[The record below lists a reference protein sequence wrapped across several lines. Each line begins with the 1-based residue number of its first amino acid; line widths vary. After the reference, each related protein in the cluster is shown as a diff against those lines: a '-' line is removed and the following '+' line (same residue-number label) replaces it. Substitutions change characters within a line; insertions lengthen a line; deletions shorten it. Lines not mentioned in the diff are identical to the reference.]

1 LINPIAGRGR
11 GSAAG
16 TIAARVLEHADRRV
30 RRLIGRN
37 AADSLLL
44 AKSAIHDG
52 VDTLVVVGGDGMVHL
67 ALQLLGGTDR
77 TLGIIPAGSGNDI
90 ARTLGIPL
98 RDPAAAAAIV
108 AHGTVRT
115 IDLGQSEGT
124 WFGGVVAAGFDA
136 LVNERANR
144 MRGPSGRAR
153 YNLAMLAEL
162 RIFRPIPYRIHVDNQ
177 MVETEAMLVAVA
189 NARSYGGGM
198 LVVPDARLD
207 DGLLDLFVVHPI
219 TKAELLQVFP
229 RVYRGT
235 HVTHP
240 AVEIRRAA
248 SIRLD
253 GPVMCTYV
261 DGEPLGPLPRAFTA
275 VPNAL
280 RVLVPEGDS
289 GVDGTVIA

>member
-1 LINPIAGRGR
+1 
-11 GSAAG
+11 
-16 TIAARVLEHADRRV
+16 
-30 RRLIGRN
+30 
-37 AADSLLL
+37 
-44 AKSAIHDG
+44 
-52 VDTLVVVGGDGMVHL
+52 MVHL

-90 ARTLGIPL
+90 ARTLGIPIQES
-98 RDPAAAAAIV
+98 AAAAAIV
-108 AHGTVRT
+108 AHGTVRS
-115 IDLGQSEGT
+115 IDLGRSEGT